1 MNNLQQSLR
10 FFSVTNMLVITIII
24 FLNSYSPVS
33 HAVNNG
39 VSTAINYLLL
49 SDTICSDGDVNC
61 QPQTPMSC
69 DAPIWKETD
78 FSTVYHVGP
87 GQDYATPND
96 VPWENIAPDTLI
108 KIHWRDDPY
117 RNKWVINTTGTEASP
132 VVVLG
137 VPDNGRLPVISGE
150 DASTRQAL
158 DYWGEERSLIKI
170 GPYNIPANNN
180 AAYITI
186 ACLDLMS
193 AKTGY
198 TFTTDNG
205 SSSTYASN
213 AAAIYI
219 EQGEH
224 ISIKNCDI
232 HDAGNG
238 IFSTSSSSEIVISAN
253 HIWDNGISGS
263 IYQHNSYTES
273 LGITFEF
280 NHYGPLCNNCLGN
293 NLKDRSAGT
302 VIRYNWIED
311 GNRQLDLVDSD
322 YSELINNERYQSTFV
337 YGNLLIEHEDQGNRQ
352 IVHYGGDSGDETR
365 YRKGTLYFYHNT
377 IYSNRIKNTLLRL
390 SSNDESAEL
399 HNNIIFAEDLSI
411 VDESGIVS
419 MYNNWLTTG
428 WVYSHG
434 TLSGSITNSG
444 SIEGSD
450 PGFVN
455 AANSNFYLTAGSACT
470 GSADTVPQSHP
481 AEWEFLA
488 PQSGEQ
494 RTSLND
500 LGAYNYE

>member
-1 MNNLQQSLR
+1 
-10 FFSVTNMLVITIII
+10 
-24 FLNSYSPVS
+24 
-33 HAVNNG
+33 
-39 VSTAINYLLL
+39 
-49 SDTICSDGDVNC
+49 
-61 QPQTPMSC
+61 
-69 DAPIWKETD
+69 
-78 FSTVYHVGP
+78 
-87 GQDYATPND
+87 
-96 VPWENIAPDTLI
+96 
-108 KIHWRDDPY
+108 
-117 RNKWVINTTGTEASP
+117 
-132 VVVLG
+132 
-137 VPDNGRLPVISGE
+137 
-150 DASTRQAL
+150 
-158 DYWGEERSLIKI
+158 
-170 GPYNIPANNN
+170 
-180 AAYITI
+180 
-186 ACLDLMS
+186 MS

-488 PQSGEQ
+488 PQSGVQ